1 MEFNLTTQKKI
12 KALNDTKN
20 ALHSEMYTVL
30 IVLGHDPD
38 AFDMNSWEPEE
49 IVASG
54 EDHRLR
60 RLVQSLRLIELKLAE
75 LQ

>member
-12 KALNDTKN
+12 KSLNDTKS

-30 IVLGHDPD
+30 VILGHDPD
-38 AFDMNSWEPEE
+38 TFDMSSWEPEE
-49 IVASG
+49 IVTSG

-60 RLVQSLRLIELKLAE
+60 RLVQSLRLIELKLTE